1 MKKLITKSVIVDLD
15 IDILEEL
22 IRFAKKFDAD
32 VGLVLSAAFI
42 EMDEACVYG
51 RLLEYKKEIKKHE

>member
-1 MKKLITKSVIVDLD
+1 MEKLVTKSVIVDID

-22 IRFAKKFDAD
+22 IRFAIKFDAD

-42 EMDEACVYG
+42 EMDENCVY
-51 RLLEYKKEIKKHE
+51 RQLLDYKKKIKAHE